1 MKKLIDGILEFRTK
15 LHPKYRET
23 FARLALGQAPDA
35 LFISCSDSRV
45 AVNVFASTDPG
56 DLFVVRNVGNMI
68 PPCGV
73 DGASTADESE
83 AAAIEF
89 ALLNLNVNDMIICGH
104 SECGAMQ
111 ALINGRSKVTAPNL
125 NAWLRHGEAS
135 LAKLPTFQSQS
146 GSKLTPHNALS
157 QLNILQQLENLRSY
171 PIVRERINQ
180 GRLRLHGWWFDL
192 HEADVYAY
200 DAEANQFSV
209 FNEDL
214 AKKELARR

>member
-1 MKKLIDGILEFRTK
+1 MKKLLQGILDFRSK

-23 FARLALGQAPDA
+23 FAKLALGQAPDA
-35 LFISCSDSRV
+35 LFITCSDSRV

-56 DLFVVRNVGNMI
+56 DLFVVRNVGNMV

-89 ALLNLNVNDMIICGH
+89 ALLNLQVDDIIVCGH
-104 SECGAMQ
+104 SECGAMS
-111 ALINGRSKVTAPNL
+111 ALVNGRAKVAAPNL

-135 LAKLPTFQSQS
+135 LAKLPSFQSDL
-146 GSKLTPHNALS
+146 KPYDALS
-157 QLNILQQLENLRSY
+157 QINILQQLENLRSY

-192 HEADVYAY
+192 READVYAY
-200 DAEANQFSV
+200 DADVKQFAVFDEA
-209 FNEDL
+209 L